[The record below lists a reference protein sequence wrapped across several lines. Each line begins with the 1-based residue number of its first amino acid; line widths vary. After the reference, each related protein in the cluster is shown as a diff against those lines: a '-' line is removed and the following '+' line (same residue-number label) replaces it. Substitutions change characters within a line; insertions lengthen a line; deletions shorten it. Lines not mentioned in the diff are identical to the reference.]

1 MYPYHESTISTALV
15 TAVGLLVPIFFMT
28 VCEKFST
35 RQPKCEYVCVI
46 GSKKKYVPPW
56 IGRLYSTVG
65 IFVFGAV
72 VTKLLTDVAKYTVGR
87 LRPHFL
93 DVCKPDVSTYNC
105 SQGYI
110 TKFTCTGTNKEL
122 IEDARLSFLSGHSS
136 FAMYS
141 MLYLASSFFL
151 IFFPSFFLNS
161 FFLISASFI
170 LHLTIYVVYFP
181 SFCFILSSA
190 SFYHSFV
197 YFFFFFFFHPPFFV
211 AHLSLLL
218 LFNCFYFPLFLSFF
232 LSVLFFFC
240 FCFCFFGGV
249 GRGSTFILF
258 HSFFCFFFTILFF
271 FFLSF
276 FFLPSTIFFFFC
288 RTCGVSFHFHFL
300 ISFSFILHS
309 FLLFL
314 SFFFLLLD
322 FLHLTTYY
330 LSTFFPFIFFLL
342 IIHSFVF
349 YHLLYCRT
357 KFLAFFSF
365 FASCSVY
372 LFSPQNRI
380 PILFVPLLKLVCYN
394 GIQFPDRQRVK

>member
-1 MYPYHESTISTALV
+1 MAPVPTEHISRSIYRIITDFISILIVALPCIFLKLLIVPFQRGFFCDDESIMYPYHESTISTALV

-141 MLYLASSFFL
+141 MLYLA
-151 IFFPSFFLNS
+151 
-161 FFLISASFI
+161 
-170 LHLTIYVVYFP
+170 IYVHVAFP
-181 SFCFILSSA
+181 RRMCSLMKGVIEVA
-190 SFYHSFV
+190 SIIFGFYTCLTRISDYKHHWSD
-197 YFFFFFFFHPPFFV
+197 
-211 AHLSLLL
+211 
-218 LFNCFYFPLFLSFF
+218 
-232 LSVLFFFC
+232 VLA
-240 FCFCFFGGV
+240 GGV
-249 GRGSTFILF
+249 LGVIICLIVMGSYTDLLKKPENSQNFE
-258 HSFFCFFFTILFF
+258 
-271 FFLSF
+271 
-276 FFLPSTIFFFFC
+276 LPLYKVQDAQS
-288 RTCGVSFHFHFL
+288 
-300 ISFSFILHS
+300 ISQTSS
-309 FLLFL
+309 
-314 SFFFLLLD
+314 SSGCETAVTLD
-322 FLHLTTYY
+322 HHHDAQHNGTTY
-330 LSTFFPFIFFLL
+330 
-342 IIHSFVF
+342 
-349 YHLLYCRT
+349 
-357 KFLAFFSF
+357 
-365 FASCSVY
+365 
-372 LFSPQNRI
+372 
-380 PILFVPLLKLVCYN
+380 
-394 GIQFPDRQRVK
+394 